1 MNWRKVFLNT
11 ITIPQT
17 DSEESEHWKSTCRKR
32 QFLNISLILLN
43 YMWKTSKNSLVLK
56 GAN

>member
-43 YMWKTSKNSLVLK
+43 YMWKT
-56 GAN
+56 